1 MPAVAKKTRP
11 AKGKTTPV
19 KKQPLVLVNRP
30 AKFSPKNPPLGAP
43 ERHEKGILFVKH
55 LPHGFFEK
63 QLRAFFSQFGDVTR
77 VHVARSK
84 RTLRSKG
91 YAYVEFRYREV
102 AQIAQETMDNYLMFG
117 KILKTVMLP
126 ANARRIPRQY
136 EKAFDKDGKETTTY
150 KLWLRRAVARQ
161 NGRVTKTKAVERNN
175 RALAKLKKAK
185 EQFKTIGVEYD
196 VDDVTPDYDAD
207 QLRKPE
213 HDPEEEAIKARRT
226 KRKAKGKKDE
236 SVDESLLEKLRP
248 EAANSDAEEQE
259 EDTSDDEDDLEAS
272 FLPLE
277 PEDWDEPASGESET
291 EEVSAGGDKKSALQF
306 AAKAKARLDKEK
318 SKAKRRAPEADS
330 PVNKKKVRQ
339 VESSPEVVSS
349 KKKKENVKKVAGGV
363 TKKTPAAAAA
373 VGKKKGK
380 VVKEASKPV
389 KAAAKALLEDAS
401 VKKVK
406 GKDIKKKKNKK

>member
-226 KRKAKGKKDE
+226 KRKAKGKKGE

-248 EAANSDAEEQE
+248 EAANSDAEQE

-277 PEDWDEPASGESET
+277 PEDWDEPASGESEA
-291 EEVSAGGDKKSALQF
+291 EAEKEVFAGGDKKSALQF
-306 AAKAKARLDKEK
+306 AVKAKARLDKEK
-318 SKAKRRAPEADS
+318 SKAKRRAPEVDS
-330 PVNKKKVRQ
+330 PASKKAKQ

-363 TKKTPAAAAA
+363 TKKAVAA